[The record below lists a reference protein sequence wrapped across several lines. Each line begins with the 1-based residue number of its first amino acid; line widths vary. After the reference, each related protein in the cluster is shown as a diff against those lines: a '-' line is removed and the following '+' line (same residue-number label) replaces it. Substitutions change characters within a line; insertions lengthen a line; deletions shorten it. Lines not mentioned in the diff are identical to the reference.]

1 MIGPRPAAGQ
11 KGPRPA
17 AGPKGPRP
25 AAGQKGP
32 LISVT
37 DLAALLA
44 GGGVPVVMDVR
55 WRLGGPPGIEAYEAG
70 HLPGAAFVNLDADL
84 AGPPGS
90 GVGGRHPLPERSVFE
105 AAMRAAGLDDGQLAV
120 VYDDAGSTIAARLW
134 WLLRYFGHEHVAVLD
149 GGLAAWTAAGHPVTA
164 RTPGPAS
171 GNFTAGPGGGM
182 PVLDAEAA
190 ARLARS
196 GFLLDARASERY
208 CGDVEP
214 IDRAA
219 GHIPGAISAPA
230 TGNVGAD
237 GVFLPAASLIERFSR
252 LGLPG
257 PQAASR
263 PGAPV
268 AGAYC
273 GSGVTA
279 AQEILALQLAGVPA
293 ALYVGSWSAW
303 SADPVR
309 PVATGQDPG

>member
-1 MIGPRPAAGQ
+1 MT
-11 KGPRPA
+11 
-17 AGPKGPRP
+17 GPKP
-25 AAGQKGP
+25 KGP

-44 GGGVPVVMDVR
+44 EGGVPVVMDVR

-84 AGPPGS
+84 AGPPGT
-90 GVGGRHPLPERSVFE
+90 GGGGRHPLPERSVFE

-149 GGLAAWTAAGHPVTA
+149 GGLTAWTAAGHPVTA

-171 GNFTAGPGGGM
+171 GTFTAGPGGGM

-208 CGDVEP
+208 RGDVEP

-230 TGNVGAD
+230 TGNVGSD
-237 GVFLPAASLIERFSR
+237 GVFLRAAELVERFR
-252 LGLPG
+252 GLGLPG
-257 PQAASR
+257 P
-263 PGAPV
+263 
-268 AGAYC
+268 
-273 GSGVTA
+273 
-279 AQEILALQLAGVPA
+279 PA
-293 ALYVGSWSAW
+293 
-303 SADPVR
+303 
-309 PVATGQDPG
+309 ATGQERPRPAAGPQGPRPAAGPQGPSSARTAGPGSPRRRRSWRWSWPACRPPSMSARGRRGPPTPLAR